1 MVLIKNIQHGPSAGN
16 MTVLHFSSYKY
27 ITGDENVL
35 VRRKAVQFIEEIREN
50 DTSRVTQDFVLPEIN
65 ANAGH
70 YYNMIYFEK
79 KWGKRYF
86 RAASTHGAAVHR
98 GMQNRL
104 VTEPPLT
111 RTMSSADLHG
121 FILQPM
127 RTDYLCH
134 AQPCERGVKLTSDS
148 CSTKVSYLKHLGL
161 ALLTDRGRKEKIDV
175 RALRL

>member
-1 MVLIKNIQHGPSAGN
+1 
-16 MTVLHFSSYKY
+16 MTQV
-27 ITGDENVL
+27 
-35 VRRKAVQFIEEIREN
+35 VR
-50 DTSRVTQDFVLPEIN
+50 S
-65 ANAGH
+65 
-70 YYNMIYFEK
+70 
-79 KWGKRYF
+79 
-86 RAASTHGAAVHR
+86 HGAAVHR

-104 VTEPPLT
+104 VTESPLT